1 MRKTTIVSSKVSMR
15 ERDKK
20 LLKEEQNTRM
30 QLRQVE
36 RGNDTYSHT
45 QSAFNDKHMINALK
59 RVQES
64 DVTVDTSYSRYQG
77 SSLYTESIGQSL
89 KKVEKNALR
98 KIRKDLSKRT
108 PPDAVSTIHPIGT
121 IKTIRPVETTSKKK
135 ELKETLWKTIC
146 KQVNK
151 PTVTTSNTLFES
163 TSRWGVN
170 VSAQQRRKNI

>member
-1 MRKTTIVSSKVSMR
+1 MNKTTIVSSEVSKR
-15 ERDKK
+15 NRDKQ
-20 LLKEEQNTRM
+20 LLKEQQNKEM

-59 RVQES
+59 KVQES

-98 KIRKDLSKRT
+98 KIKKDLSKRT
-108 PPDAVSTIHPIGT
+108 PTDAVSKIEPIGT
-121 IKTIRPVETTSKKK
+121 IKTIRPVETTPKKK
-135 ELKETLWKTIC
+135 ELKESLWKKVC
-146 KQVNK
+146 RQVNK
-151 PTVTTSNTLFES
+151 PKVTTNTLFES
-163 TSRWGVN
+163 TNRWGVN
-170 VSAQQRRKNI
+170 VSAQQRKRTI

>member
-1 MRKTTIVSSKVSMR
+1 MSKTTIVSSKVSMR

-36 RGNDTYSHT
+36 QGNEHYSQT
-45 QSAFNDKHMINALK
+45 QSAFADKHMINALK

-77 SSLYTESIGQSL
+77 SSLFTESIGQSL
-89 KKVEKNALR
+89 KKVERNALR
-98 KIRKDLSKRT
+98 KIKKDLSKRT
-108 PPDAVSTIHPIGT
+108 PTDAVSKIEPIGT

-135 ELKETLWKTIC
+135 QLKESLWKKIC
-146 KQVNK
+146 RQVGKPK
-151 PTVTTSNTLFES
+151 PTNNTLFES
-163 TSRWGVN
+163 TNRWGVN
-170 VSAQQRRKNI
+170 VSAQQRRKTI

>member
-1 MRKTTIVSSKVSMR
+1 MNKTTIVSSEVSKR
-15 ERDKK
+15 NRDKQ
-20 LLKEEQNTRM
+20 LLKEQQNKEM

-59 RVQES
+59 KVQES

-98 KIRKDLSKRT
+98 KIKKDLSKRT
-108 PPDAVSTIHPIGT
+108 PTDAVSTIHPIGT

-135 ELKETLWKTIC
+135 QLKESLWKKIC
-146 KQVNK
+146 RQVGKPK
-151 PTVTTSNTLFES
+151 PTNNTLFES
-163 TSRWGVN
+163 NNRWGVN
-170 VSAQQRRKNI
+170 VSAQQRRRTI